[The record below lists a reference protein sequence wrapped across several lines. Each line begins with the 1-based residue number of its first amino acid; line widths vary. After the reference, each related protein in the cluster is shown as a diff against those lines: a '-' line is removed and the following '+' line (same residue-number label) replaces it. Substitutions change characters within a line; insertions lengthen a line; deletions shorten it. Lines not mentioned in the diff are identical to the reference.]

1 MKKVTNELVTLIND
15 VTPLISFIFNQ
26 DGMIYPI
33 EPISDELIRLNEMNA
48 WDFLY
53 EYFINNPNTDLEY
66 EISKHAHEHKWIVF
80 RGHIVEYENSTQ
92 IMCCCFNISEIK
104 RKSSELESE
113 KRLRSL
119 MLELTRSIFIANSIE
134 EIFDLSLISS
144 IKVLEKSKYGSI
156 MIKEKDML
164 KIVSYYGFTEDIMDF
179 VLPCKDSF
187 LSRNTNNKMDQFVK
201 INKEQL
207 GKRTNFDFKDKNQ
220 IVIQSTLTGPIY
232 IEGELF
238 GIINIDSLED
248 NAFSD
253 SDVQMMEFIRNNIE
267 VAITNH
273 KLYQEKLVLA
283 RHDSLTSLYNRHYFE
298 EQFEISRRKA
308 HRYNE
313 SFFIVLFDI
322 NHFKSIN
329 DNYGHFVGDQVL
341 KYVAQTLLSHQRDS
355 DILARFGGDEFIGI
369 IFNSSLD
376 ELNHKYTVLVDELK
390 NSSIVVD
397 NLHVTS
403 SFSFGLAQYSKDGET
418 LDDLVKVADAQMYK
432 NKKFSRSRE

>member
-1 MKKVTNELVTLIND
+1 MKKVTDELLSSINEL
-15 VTPLISFIFNQ
+15 TPLISFVFNQ
-26 DGMIYPI
+26 NGMTHPI
-33 EPISDELIRLNEMNA
+33 NPISNQLIRLKEMNP

-53 EYFINNPNTDLEY
+53 THFINHPNTDIEY
-66 EISKHAHEHKWIVF
+66 EISKHAHEHQWITL
-80 RGHIVEYENSTQ
+80 RGQIVEYENSTQ
-92 IMCCCFNISEIK
+92 IMCCCFDISENK
-104 RKSSELESE
+104 KKSSELERE

-119 MLELTRSIFIANSIE
+119 MLELTRSIFIANSMD

-156 MIKEKDML
+156 MLKEKDMFVP
-164 KIVSYYGFTEDIMDF
+164 VSYYGFTEDIENF
-179 VLPCKDSF
+179 ILPCNDSF
-187 LSRNTNNKMDQFVK
+187 LSRNTNNKMDRFIK

-207 GKRTNFDFKDKNQ
+207 GKRTNFDFQDRNN
-220 IVIQSTLTGPIY
+220 IVIQSTITGPIFV
-232 IEGELF
+232 EGQLF

-273 KLYQEKLVLA
+273 KLYQEKLVLS
-283 RHDSLTSLYNRHYFE
+283 RHDRLTSLYNRHYFE
-298 EQFEISRRKA
+298 EQFEINRKKA

-313 SFFIVLFDI
+313 TFFIVLFDI

-329 DNYGHFVGDQVL
+329 DTYGHYVGDQVL
-341 KYVAQTLLSHQRDS
+341 NHIAQTLLRHQRGS

-369 IFNSSLD
+369 IFNSSLS
-376 ELNHKYTVLVDELK
+376 ELNLKYTELANELK
-390 NSSIVVD
+390 SHAFVVD

-403 SFSFGLAQYSKDGET
+403 SFSFGLAQYSIDGET
-418 LDDLVKVADAQMYK
+418 LDDLVKVADVQMYK
-432 NKKFSRSRE
+432 NKNTSRGRE